1 MPPYKL
7 IDSDEYNQKICN
19 ESCNTTSFIK
29 NNLCYNCNDFIFGN
43 PGCKPEKGCSYDQG
57 KDDLKCN
64 EYKEN
69 YYELKKGL
77 CLPCSKVIEG
87 CKKCNYSSTFKC
99 EGCFEGFFLNN
110 ESICELNKCEE
121 YPEITPGC
129 LICKDKLDEF
139 KPNSKCQSCKEGF
152 FKTKDESCIY
162 CKTKKN
168 GGSGCE
174 QCSYKDNNNEIKC
187 SFCPDDSVFNK
198 EGKCLKCEDEIQ
210 GCAKCKYIFNKE
222 DNGERLICT
231 QCIKDFYLSS
241 NGLCNDSRI
250 YIEDIPNCNKIEHEV
265 ILKEEDDYNNDGGGI
280 KITLTNNKDNEYEIK
295 AQNFIVIT
303 SCIECN
309 NGYYYK
315 EGKCIEL
322 NADECIL
329 SSILSNTDVAKNEL
343 CYSFCS
349 NSDDYTMIN
358 YSVRFS
364 EEINDLNSNYK
375 VIKEK
380 NEYNLHDIIQ
390 TIQQFIG
397 YSFFYNYIKEFIKS
411 LDMNAH
417 MCLNNLGIE
426 GKNNIINLKHCLEAN
441 YNQMND
447 IYECKKCLSGYLLD
461 NKTKLCKPN
470 LKEIMEEHPGL
481 ICDLENIGNKAN
493 PIYSCKTCYNK
504 YDILVKAENGAK
516 FCVNRYDIDI
526 QGCNE
531 INVDTYYAKNN
542 YSCSKCSKD
551 YVLYYSKY
559 YQKYICQNIYSDIKR
574 SDDFN
579 FSIYSEIEEENVN
592 VKNGIC
598 ENNKLF
604 TPDNINCFSC
614 QSKKVGMIGCKGSCT
629 FSNKRENHILCEEN
643 GCKDG
648 YIEESKGICKTCEE
662 INQGCLDCHYDNN
675 YPKDYKGLKRKRRFI
690 CDKCENGY
698 LNNSDGICYS
708 CSDLG
713 LYGCQQ
719 CKWDENKDND
729 LICTKCIKDYF
740 LREDG
745 KCISCDDN
753 KVRIK
758 NKCIFCNETEDGI
771 EGCTSC
777 QSDGNV
783 ITKCNKCSNGY
794 ILFQGNNSCIKS
806 DNYGL
811 EKFTNC
817 ISLANI
823 NNELQCTQ
831 CQVGSHIL
839 LEENNEIKCI
849 SMNIIHTYDI
859 NINKYCEKII
869 NVGTEEK
876 PKYSCEKCID
886 NKLLDLYSENL
897 IRFIFENNNTAFC
910 DIYDNDDKQLAN
922 CLEALI
928 SKEDNKKIKCVKC
941 LENSILTYDTSLDS
955 FICKY
960 DIESDSECEVKGCK
974 KCQKNKNHLCDEC
987 F

>member
-1 MPPYKL
+1 MVFVMIREFILKIFL
-7 IDSDEYNQKICN
+7 I
-19 ESCNTTSFIK
+19 
-29 NNLCYNCNDFIFGN
+29 
-43 PGCKPEKGCSYDQG
+43 
-57 KDDLKCN
+57 
-64 EYKEN
+64 
-69 YYELKKGL
+69 
-77 CLPCSKVIEG
+77 
-87 CKKCNYSSTFKC
+87 
-99 EGCFEGFFLNN
+99 
-110 ESICELNKCEE
+110 
-121 YPEITPGC
+121 
-129 LICKDKLDEF
+129 
-139 KPNSKCQSCKEGF
+139 
-152 FKTKDESCIY
+152 
-162 CKTKKN
+162 
-168 GGSGCE
+168 
-174 QCSYKDNNNEIKC
+174 
-187 SFCPDDSVFNK
+187 
-198 EGKCLKCEDEIQ
+198 
-210 GCAKCKYIFNKE
+210 
-222 DNGERLICT
+222 
-231 QCIKDFYLSS
+231 
-241 NGLCNDSRI
+241 
-250 YIEDIPNCNKIEHEV
+250 IEDIPNCNKIEHEV

-358 YSVRFS
+358 YSVGFS
-364 EEINDLNSNYK
+364 EEINDINSNYK

-390 TIQQFIG
+390 TIQQLIG
-397 YSFFYNYIKEFIKS
+397 YGSFFYNYAKEFIKS

-447 IYECKKCLSGYLLD
+447 TYECKKCLSGYLLD
-461 NKTKLCKPN
+461 NKTKICKPN
-470 LKEIMEEHPGL
+470 LKEIMGEHPGL

-579 FSIYSEIEEENVN
+579 FSIYSELEEENVN

-604 TPDNINCFSC
+604 TPGNINCFSC

-675 YPKDYKGLKRKRRFI
+675 YPEDYKGLKRKRRFI

-758 NKCIFCNETEDGI
+758 NKCIFCNETEYGI

-777 QSDGNV
+777 QSDGSV

-811 EKFTNC
+811 EKFPNC

-960 DIESDSECEVKGCK
+960 DIKSDSECEVKGCK
-974 KCQKNKNHLCDEC
+974 KCQKNKNYLCEECLLKDYEPSSITGSCVKKTEEIPSIIWVDIYRLTMNQTLIINGKELIGPFVKLRGLTYSKINKDHSFKCYLYFMLKDININKKRNLQDEKEVPMIC
-987 F
+987 QMNLIW